1 MLVINGT
8 HFLDLALFWFGE
20 PVAHVYQDDNYGN
33 VEANCKG
40 AWTYDGPRGRFDGS
54 FFFSKTIKLTN
65 RFLIETERGQVEW
78 SAADAE
84 RIRAVDRTRPD
95 VKFELS
101 PARNPGA
108 VDSFR
113 AQIEEFCANTLHPGR
128 ISSDGPNGARSIR
141 LIENMYR
148 DATRLDESWQ
158 PTRV

>member
-1 MLVINGT
+1 MNPG
-8 HFLDLALFWFGE
+8 LAVNEKLAGFWIVHEFE
-20 PVAHVYQDDNYGN
+20 ECIDVLLLRTLPTAHRN
-33 VEANCKG
+33 VDILHAQ
-40 AWTYDGPRGRFDGS
+40 RFDGS

-84 RIRAVDRTRPD
+84 RIRVVDRTRPD